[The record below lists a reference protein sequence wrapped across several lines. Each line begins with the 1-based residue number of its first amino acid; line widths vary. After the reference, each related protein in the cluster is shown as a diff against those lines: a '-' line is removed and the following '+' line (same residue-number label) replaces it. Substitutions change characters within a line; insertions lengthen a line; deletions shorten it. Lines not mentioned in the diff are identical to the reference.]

1 MRRREV
7 IATLA
12 AVAVQA
18 ALLLPAH
25 AQTSGVRRI
34 GVIYHGGPYEVSIE
48 GLREGLRAPASGLPP
63 KRSRVNTSTVT

>member
-1 MRRREV
+1 MKRREV

-12 AVAVQA
+12 AVAA
-18 ALLLPAH
+18 GPLLLPAH

-34 GVIYHGGPYEVSIE
+34 GVIYHGGPYKVSIE
-48 GLREGLRAPASGLPP
+48 GLREGLRAPASGLSR